1 MSVPKK
7 PIVALTNAVQ
17 GQRDGEAFLTFHRYG
32 GDYFLAAIWDG
43 AVSGGRSIP
52 MSSTEREKAK
62 SASMAKPDVVMV
74 LARR

>member
-1 MSVPKK
+1 
-7 PIVALTNAVQ
+7 
-17 GQRDGEAFLTFHRYG
+17 
-32 GDYFLAAIWDG
+32 
-43 AVSGGRSIP
+43 